1 MSSSYKNYFILII
14 LSVIWGSSFILMK
27 RGLEEYTD
35 MQVAAL
41 RLFIAFLSL
50 VPFLYPA
57 LKKLKKKNII
67 PLFITGVIGNGIPA
81 FLFTK
86 AQTTL
91 ESSFVGM
98 LNSLTPIF
106 TLFLGIYFFNT
117 KPSISNISGVII
129 GFLGA
134 ILLYLSEV
142 SSLYTINV
150 SVFLVVFACLF
161 YGASVNVIQKYLAEM
176 NPIDISAIAFLY
188 IGPFAGYYIF
198 STDFVQ
204 IASTKN
210 GLCSLGYITILAIL
224 GTSFSVVLFNKLI
237 KDTSAIFAASVTYLI
252 PIVAILWGV
261 LEDEPIKYKHYIGI
275 CIILCGVYLVNK
287 KKTTPE

>member
-1 MSSSYKNYFILII
+1 
-14 LSVIWGSSFILMK
+14 MK

-50 VPFLYPA
+50 VPFLYIA

-67 PLFITGVIGNGIPA
+67 PLLITGVIGNGIPA

-134 ILLYLSEV
+134 ILLYLSEM

-188 IGPFAGYYIF
+188 VGPFAGYYIF
-198 STDFVQ
+198 STDFVE

-210 GLCSLGYITILAIL
+210 GLYSLGYITILAIL

-252 PIVAILWGV
+252 PIVAILWGI
-261 LEDEPIKYKHYIGI
+261 LEDEPIKYEHYIGI

-287 KKTTPE
+287 KKSNLE